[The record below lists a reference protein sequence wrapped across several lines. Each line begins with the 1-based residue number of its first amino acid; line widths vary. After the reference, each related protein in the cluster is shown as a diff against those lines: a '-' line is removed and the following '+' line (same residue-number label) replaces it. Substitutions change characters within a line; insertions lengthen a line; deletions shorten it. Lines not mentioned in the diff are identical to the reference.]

1 MLKSVAGRSCA
12 CVHFW
17 YVVNF
22 TQMRQGQII
31 SYGHIENQLMHP
43 HRNAGMEIVLVEQ
56 GHLEWAV
63 DNRPEVLT
71 PGSIFFTLPWQAHGS
86 LFLREPKNRIYF
98 ILFELA
104 KPYPT
109 PSASIRFP
117 QKYGFSLREQ
127 KMLSRLFCGTTRHV
141 WALSETGQKIFAQ
154 LIRLLDS
161 PTQLNSS
168 MSIALL
174 RCLILEVA
182 LSIETQSNT
191 RMRESATVTRVRQ
204 FLRQLS
210 NRLDEDWTLEK
221 MAKAGGVK
229 RTQFAKICQKSSG
242 YPPMTYLS
250 RLRFEKVCELL
261 RETTRSI
268 TDITYTCGY
277 GSTQYLAASFKKNAR
292 LSPSDYRKLSPQL
305 GAILSAGWEKP
316 ECRTREEE
324 RLRRQLLRSVE
335 TTSAT

>member
-1 MLKSVAGRSCA
+1 
-12 CVHFW
+12 
-17 YVVNF
+17 
-22 TQMRQGQII
+22 
-31 SYGHIENQLMHP
+31 MHP

-71 PGSIFFTLPWQAHGS
+71 PGSVFFTLPWQAHGS

-104 KPYPT
+104 EPYPT
-109 PSASIRFP
+109 PSTSIRFP
-117 QKYGFSLREQ
+117 QKFGFSLKEE
-127 KMLSRLFCGTTRHV
+127 KMLSRLFCGTTRHA
-141 WALSETGQKIFAQ
+141 WSLSATAQQIFAD

-161 PTQLNSS
+161 PTPLNTSTS
-168 MSIALL
+168 LALL

-182 LSIETQSNT
+182 LSIENQSQPLVKD
-191 RMRESATVTRVRQ
+191 SSTVTRVRQ
-204 FLRQLS
+204 FLQHLNGRIE
-210 NRLDEDWTLEK
+210 EDWTLEQ
-221 MAKAGGVK
+221 MAQECGVK
-229 RTQFAKICQKSSG
+229 RTQFAKLCQLVSG

-250 RLRFEKVCELL
+250 RLRFEKACELL

-277 GSTQYLAASFKKNAR
+277 GSTQYLAASFKKVAR
-292 LSPSDYRKLSPQL
+292 MSPSDYRKLSPQL
-305 GAILSAGWEKP
+305 EAILSAGWEKP

-324 RLRRQLLRSVE
+324 RLRRQLLHSVNSK
-335 TTSAT
+335 SAK